1 LNIGWVQCNM
11 REILSGKHVEEFKSA
26 LEKWLQTKHP
36 SYIKDMGDREWSN
49 AFSGRHHTAVIII
62 DQFS

>member
-1 LNIGWVQCNM
+1 MWP
-11 REILSGKHVEEFKSA
+11 SFEEFKSA

-36 SYIKDMGDREWSN
+36 NYIKDMGSREWSN
-49 AFSGRHHTAVIII
+49 VFSGRHHTAVIII